1 MKLPLELQK
10 RFEAI
15 DEHGKITILQKE
27 CDLKCYA
34 NMHNILKG
42 KQGTAPKRIAI
53 IKKFIQKREKL
64 IKQINEV
71 E

>member
-1 MKLPLELQK
+1 MKLPIELQTK
-10 RFEAI
+10 FEAI
-15 DEHGKITILQKE
+15 QEHGDIALLQKE
-27 CDLKCYA
+27 TGLKYWG
-34 NMHNILKG
+34 NMADILKG

-64 IKQINEV
+64 IKQINEN